1 MAATKWYDVLEGLF
15 EASWRGIGFP
25 TTKFRMSIAHDLVEH
40 KYWGVDGARVESTG
54 LAPLRFSFSAPLLN
68 GIEPGGKETWKW
80 AELYP
85 DQFRKL
91 VAAFQRKDVGWLV
104 HPEFGRIKCKADKL
118 DADWEAGRRGGSDV
132 EMTFV
137 ETLDESGLSALNP
150 DVLAIT
156 QSAITL
162 LDLDGGDPSYLVGYT
177 ASLKQLLQAKGV
189 PLPPY
194 LLAKKVTFSD
204 LIADVKAIANYPALL
219 AYRGQGAIKA
229 LEYHAK
235 EIAAAA
241 ERSRDAFAW
250 PLTQKAER
258 AKESAFDLRQE
269 ILKASKAV
277 GKFTVPAPT
286 TLAGVARQIQG
297 AKMGD
302 LMSLNPDLVQKPEID
317 TGTVVR
323 YYLDAA

>member
-1 MAATKWYDVLEGLF
+1 MPAATKWYDVLEGLF

-54 LAPLRFSFSAPLLN
+54 LAPIRFLFSAPLLN

-91 VAAFQRKDVGWLV
+91 VAAFQNKAIGYLV
-104 HPEFGRIKCKADKL
+104 HPEFGRIKCKAERF
-118 DADWEAGRRGGSDV
+118 DADWEAGRRGGTDV
-132 EMTFV
+132 EMSFV
-137 ETLDESGLSALNP
+137 ETLDETGLSALSEDQLVSRGSP
-150 DVLAIT
+150 IT
-156 QSAITL
+156 ALDISGAFESAGFKQNL
-162 LDLDGGDPSYLVGYT
+162 E
-177 ASLKQLLQAKGV
+177 AALKKAGV

-194 LLAKKVTFSD
+194 LRKKSISFSD
-204 LIADVKAIANYPALL
+204 MIADVKAIAGYPALL
-219 AYRGQGAIKA
+219 SYKGMGAIKA

-241 ERSRDAFAW
+241 ERSRTAMSW
-250 PLTQKAER
+250 PITLQAEKAK
-258 AKESAFDLRQE
+258 AASFDLREKILQE
-269 ILKASKAV
+269 SKAI
-277 GKFTVPAPT
+277 GKFVVPAPT

-297 AKMGD
+297 AKLGD

-323 YYLDAA
+323 YYLAAA